1 MPQNRNQF
9 IDIFIGNLANA
20 IVHTILEK
28 SLINKEELINK
39 YLNKYRNE
47 IINSYEIAKRY
58 REKINPINKTLPI
71 RDVIYIKD
79 KLRIKVIAELNLR
92 ISKGYQNIN
101 LDLINEEI
109 DKVLRELGIEDKNY

>member
-28 SLINKEELINK
+28 SIDKQELIS
-39 YLNKYRNE
+39 KYRNE
-47 IINSYEIAKRY
+47 TINSYDIAKRY
-58 REKINPINKTLPI
+58 REKINPIDKSFP
-71 RDVIYIKD
+71 IKD
-79 KLRIKVIAELNLR
+79 LVYLKEKLNNKIRAELNLR

-101 LDLINEEI
+101 LDLIGTEVN
-109 DKVLRELGIEDKNY
+109 KALKELNVE